1 MKVLKEA
8 FEISHATCLSFLS
21 TTKNCYWKS
30 GADAAF
36 KHWSSM
42 HEAFSF
48 ISALKQTQENS
59 SHPCKN
65 KNKNKT
71 LKLLW

>member
-30 GADAAF
+30 GVDAAF
-36 KHWSSM
+36 KHWPSM

-48 ISALKQTQENS
+48 ISALKQTNTRKQLS
-59 SHPCKN
+59 PLQKQ
-65 KNKNKT
+65 K
-71 LKLLW
+71 